1 MMEWYSLKS
10 QFLPHGHCYLW
21 RPEILWLHV
30 ISDCIIAISYFSI
43 PLILTY
49 IVYRSRDSISFNVFF
64 LLFAIFILAC
74 GTTHLMEIIN
84 VWKTEYL
91 LAGIVKAITALAS
104 LGTALVLIPNISKI
118 VDAIRAQND

>member
-1 MMEWYSLKS
+1 MEWYSLKS